1 MIKYLPIFSKTK
13 TFIYEC
19 EVSLVRPKPSG
30 LKSKEESYK
39 VNSPSALNGELFCD
53 FNCMDSLED
62 AYNLVRKYLSQSF
75 TKQDSKLIIFSEQEI
90 EAHIQMIEYVPLK
103 AS

>member
-19 EVSLVRPKPSG
+19 DVSLVRPKPSG

-39 VNSPSALNGELFCD
+39 VNLPLILGGEAFCD
-53 FNCMDSLED
+53 FNCMDSLEE
-62 AYNLVRKYLSQSF
+62 AYNLVRKYLSESF
-75 TKQDSKLIIFSEQEI
+75 IKQDSKLVMFSEQEI
-90 EAHIQMIEYVPLK
+90 ENHIHIIEYVPLK